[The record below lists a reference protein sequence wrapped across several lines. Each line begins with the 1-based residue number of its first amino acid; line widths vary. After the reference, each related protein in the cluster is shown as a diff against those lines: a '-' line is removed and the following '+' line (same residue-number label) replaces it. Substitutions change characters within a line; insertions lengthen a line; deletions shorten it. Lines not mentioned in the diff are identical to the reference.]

1 MFTSICD
8 VKRML
13 VNTYGSTF
21 VKDIQHVFYSDVDAI
36 NKSDENIIFYGTFND
51 EVVVSLGGNE
61 FSYYNV
67 GNAVLFNNVRPNYQF
82 QYYFTGYKILVDDI
96 NKMIPKEEKDY
107 ILFAF
112 HDSIGQVMPFTSFVI
127 KDSMSKTDYPLIT
140 DTNGTAKF
148 YQTNINPTNSIQV
161 FHQNDL
167 SKPLTFRAPENNSI
181 SFGELKQVYDNLSI
195 VNLDFPPL
203 NER

>member
-51 EVVVSLGGNE
+51 ELVVSLGANE
-61 FSYYNV
+61 FSYVNV

-82 QYYFTGYKILVDDI
+82 QYYFTGYKVFVD
-96 NKMIPKEEKDY
+96 
-107 ILFAF
+107 
-112 HDSIGQVMPFTSFVI
+112 
-127 KDSMSKTDYPLIT
+127 
-140 DTNGTAKF
+140 
-148 YQTNINPTNSIQV
+148 NIRN
-161 FHQNDL
+161 
-167 SKPLTFRAPENNSI
+167 
-181 SFGELKQVYDNLSI
+181 
-195 VNLDFPPL
+195 
-203 NER
+203 